1 MTVTE
6 DSHPLEPVQS
16 GKAKR
21 TRAQIVAASRQLF
34 LERGY
39 AGTTVNAITEA
50 CGISRAGFYTYFKD
64 KLEVFGYL
72 GDSAYR
78 DLRAVLAL
86 WDTYP
91 EPRRRSDVL
100 GFVRAYFEYMDRHGA
115 FALAASF
122 SAPDTEDFRRGNTR
136 MQTRV
141 AWILGQA
148 VGAGREHSPEVV
160 GIAALGLLDRGW
172 QTVQLQT
179 IAVDKHEMIALLADT
194 LYGMSAA
201 TRH

>member
-1 MTVTE
+1 MTVIE
-6 DSHPLEPVQS
+6 DAHSGDAPLGRAE
-16 GKAKR
+16 R
-21 TRAQIVAASRQLF
+21 TRALIVAATRQLF

-64 KLEVFGYL
+64 KREVFGYL

-78 DLRAVLAL
+78 DLRVVLAL

-91 EPRRRSDVL
+91 EPRRRSDVRD
-100 GFVRAYFEYMDRHGA
+100 FVRAYFDYMDRHGA

-148 VGAGREHSPEVV
+148 ISAGSEHSPEVV
-160 GIAALGLLDRGW
+160 GIAALGLLDRAW
-172 QTVQLQT
+172 HTVQTQT
-179 IAVDKHEMIALLADT
+179 IAVDKDEMIAFLAET
-194 LYGMSAA
+194 LFGMGTHPA
-201 TRH
+201 H